1 MSRLEAIG
9 RHIQEHRSGMVVDMV
24 FAIAWVTVVTVV
36 LDVLMGAPQW
46 LYYLTLLGG
55 IVAYYGFFWTLEAV
69 SSDDET

>member
-55 IVAYYGFFWTLEAV
+55 IVAYYGFFWTLDAV
-69 SSDDET
+69 TAGGDE